1 MTRKLKQE
9 VGTTIHII
17 GLDTEEI
24 YRQGF
29 REGFRQGFREGFRQ
43 GLAEARAELIFS
55 MITTCIQ
62 LKATDEQT
70 IDMLYRGFNLTK
82 EEEALDWL
90 KRYSDS
96 NVKVK
101 ALKEMY

>member
-1 MTRKLKQE
+1 M
-9 VGTTIHII
+9 IHII

-29 REGFRQGFREGFRQ
+29 RQGFRQ

-55 MITTCIQ
+55 TITTCIQ

-70 IDMLYRGFNLTK
+70 IDMLCRGFNLTK
-82 EEEALDWL
+82 EEALDWL

-96 NVKVK
+96 NGEVKN
-101 ALKEMY
+101 LKEVC

>member
-1 MTRKLKQE
+1 M
-9 VGTTIHII
+9 IHII

-29 REGFRQGFREGFRQ
+29 RQ

-55 MITTCIQ
+55 TITTGIQ
-62 LKATDEQT
+62 LKVTDEQT
-70 IDMLYRGFNLTK
+70 VDILCANFDLTK
-82 EEEALDWL
+82 EEALDWL

-96 NVKVK
+96 NGEVKN
-101 ALKEMY
+101 LKEVC